1 MAAQRG
7 RLDTPFT
14 SEHFSVRPLG
24 PADASRR
31 WAEWLNDP
39 VAARMLNT
47 RPRSLSDRELRDYI
61 ASFDQ
66 AERLLFGIFDRAS
79 GQHIGIATATV
90 VDQGRKIQP
99 SVLIGEPSF
108 RHIGAVSELASAVRE
123 HFLIELGFEA
133 AVATVLS
140 HNAPIIGFLEQ
151 RGWVMTDRL
160 KRAKKNAASGEVY
173 DVLVYE
179 FTRETLLRLKAE
191 AARGVP

>member
-1 MAAQRG
+1 MAVQRG
-7 RLDTPFT
+7 RLDLDFV
-14 SEHFSVRPLG
+14 SENFALRTLT

-39 VAARMLNT
+39 IAARMLNT
-47 RPRSLSDRELRDYI
+47 RPRSLSDQELRDYI

-66 AERLLFGIFDRAS
+66 IERLLFGIFDRAS

-90 VDQGRKIQP
+90 VAEGRRIQP
-99 SVLIGEPSF
+99 SVLIGEPTF
-108 RHIGAVSELASAVRE
+108 RHLGAVSELASAVRE
-123 HFLIELGFEA
+123 HFLIDLGFEA

-151 RGWVMTDRL
+151 RGWVQTERL
-160 KRAKKNAASGEVY
+160 PRAKKNATTGDVY

-179 FTRETLLRLKAE
+179 FTRETLLRQKQE
-191 AARGVP
+191 AARG